1 MNTTLTLPNG
11 KTIEVANEDYS
22 FEKIHKG
29 EHHKLIKKD
38 GWRLPSIYEL
48 DLIFKKMHQAGNGN
62 FRNDWYWSNESFQVS
77 WDYDVKIGCNFADG
91 STNANALASGSIS
104 CSISEAYVRLVRNHP
119 AD

>member
-48 DLIFKKMHQAGNGN
+48 DVIFKKMHQAGKGN
-62 FRNDWYWSNESFQVS
+62 FR
-77 WDYDVKIGCNFADG
+77 
-91 STNANALASGSIS
+91 NANALASGSIS